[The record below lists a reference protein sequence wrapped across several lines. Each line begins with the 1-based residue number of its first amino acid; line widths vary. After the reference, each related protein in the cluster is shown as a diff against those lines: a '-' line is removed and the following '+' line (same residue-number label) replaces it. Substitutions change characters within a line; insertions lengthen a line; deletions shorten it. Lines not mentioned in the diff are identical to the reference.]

1 MKRFLSTI
9 LTVALAMSLGAT
21 AFAAAPDRFDGSW
34 RAQLS
39 EESWEAIRCTNAER
53 AKEGLRPMSTFDQL
67 HAAAQLRAVELKTAF
82 DHTRPNGQSCM
93 TALNDVGLD
102 PYDFDR
108 AGENIAI
115 GYSSAASVVE
125 GWMNSP
131 GHRMNILTAPFTH
144 IGLGCEGRG
153 WTQMFLGICAPQLT
167 GVTVGKSVYPMGT
180 ALEEMEGVV
189 ALRCEH
195 GDSYLPLSPEMCS
208 GYDAAQAGS
217 QTVTVDYMGQSTSF
231 PVTLQGTPQEA
242 AAWELYR
249 LGLFQG
255 RGTLENGQPDFA
267 LDKTCTRQE
276 SLVMLLRL
284 LGREGEITA
293 ADASAHPFRDVADWA
308 SRYVG
313 FAYRSGIAQGTSGT
327 TFSGGS
333 VATVPQE
340 LTFVLRALGYESGKE
355 FAWDSPWTLSDRIG
369 LTSGEYGPSQQKQAV
384 TRGEV
389 ALLCQSALDCQIN
402 GGSGTLREDLSQ
414 KGILGNLK

>member
-1 MKRFLSTI
+1 
-9 LTVALAMSLGAT
+9 MSLGAT

-284 LGREGEITA
+284 LGREGEITTA
-293 ADASAHPFRDVADWA
+293 AASPRGPAAPPSPAAA
-308 SRYVG
+308 SPRCP
-313 FAYRSGIAQGTSGT
+313 R
-327 TFSGGS
+327 
-333 VATVPQE
+333 
-340 LTFVLRALGYESGKE
+340 
-355 FAWDSPWTLSDRIG
+355 
-369 LTSGEYGPSQQKQAV
+369 
-384 TRGEV
+384 
-389 ALLCQSALDCQIN
+389 N
-402 GGSGTLREDLSQ
+402 
-414 KGILGNLK
+414 

>member
-1 MKRFLSTI
+1 MKRFISVL
-9 LTVALAMSLGAT
+9 LTTALALSLGVT
-21 AFAAAPDRFDGSW
+21 AGAAAPDRFDSGW
-34 RAQLS
+34 QARLS
-39 EESWEAIRCTNAER
+39 EKSWEAIRCTNAER
-53 AKEGLRPMSTFDQL
+53 AKEGLRPLSTFERL
-67 HAAAQLRAVELKTAF
+67 HAAAQIRVNELKTTF
-82 DHTRPNGQSCM
+82 DHTRPNGQPCM
-93 TALNDVGLD
+93 TALYDVGLD

-108 AGENIAI
+108 SGENIAS
-115 GYSSAASVVE
+115 GYSTAASVVD
-125 GWMNSP
+125 GWMHSA

-144 IGLGCEGRG
+144 IGLGQDGAR
-153 WTQMFLGICAPQLT
+153 WSQTFLGICSPQLT
-167 GVTVGKSVYPMGT
+167 GVTVGKSVYPLGT
-180 ALEEMEGVV
+180 ALEDMEGVV

-195 GDSYLPLSPEMCS
+195 GDSYLPLSPEQCS

-217 QTVTVDYMGQSTSF
+217 QTVTVDYMGQTTSF
-231 PVTLQGTPQEA
+231 TVTLQGTPQEA

-284 LGREGEITA
+284 LGREREITA

-313 FAYRSGIAQGTSGT
+313 FAYRNGIAQGTSAG

-333 VATVPQE
+333 AATVPQE
-340 LTFVLRALGYESGKE
+340 LTFVLRALGYESGRD
-355 FAWDSPWTLSDRIG
+355 FSWDSPWTLSDRIG
-369 LTSGEYGPSQQKQAV
+369 LTSGVYGPGQQKKTV
-384 TRGEV
+384 TRGEA

-402 GGSGTLREDLSQ
+402 GGSGTLREDLSSR
-414 KGILGNLK
+414 GILGNLK

>member
-1 MKRFLSTI
+1 
-9 LTVALAMSLGAT
+9 
-21 AFAAAPDRFDGSW
+21 
-34 RAQLS
+34 
-39 EESWEAIRCTNAER
+39 
-53 AKEGLRPMSTFDQL
+53 
-67 HAAAQLRAVELKTAF
+67 
-82 DHTRPNGQSCM
+82 
-93 TALNDVGLD
+93 
-102 PYDFDR
+102 
-108 AGENIAI
+108 
-115 GYSSAASVVE
+115 
-125 GWMNSP
+125 
-131 GHRMNILTAPFTH
+131 
-144 IGLGCEGRG
+144 
-153 WTQMFLGICAPQLT
+153 MFLGICAPQLT

-195 GDSYLPLSPEMCS
+195 GNSYLPLSPEMCS
-208 GYDAAQAGS
+208 GYDPS
-217 QTVTVDYMGQSTSF
+217 QMGGQSVTVNYERQTTSF
-231 PVTLQGTPQEA
+231 TVTLQGTPQEA

-333 VATVPQE
+333 AATVPQE